1 MKLLFAMFVFA
12 WTTLL
17 QLGCARAGDAARP
30 AAMAPCNPK
39 SAICI
44 PDLKTDGLQPIVPP
58 VPSSPLRIDCQRL
71 PTQVERDTCL
81 NRKQST
87 G

>member
-12 WTTLL
+12 LTTSL

-30 AAMAPCNPK
+30 AAMALCNTN
-39 SAICI
+39 AADCA
-44 PDLKTDGLQPIVPP
+44 PDASKDALQPIVPP
-58 VPSSPLRIDCQRL
+58 VPSSPLRLDCQRL
-71 PTQVERDTCL
+71 PTQLERDTCV